1 MKKVWYNQ
9 YYSFGDY
16 ANPQSVE
23 PKTVSLQDDG
33 DIYINRAFLRIMSS
47 GHNWGNNN
55 TGNAAEFKDAT
66 HNIKVNGS
74 TVYTQH
80 LWQTCNP
87 NPARCNGQAGT
98 WQYDRA
104 GWCPGSIPMLW
115 RFDLTSYIHQDVT
128 LVYQFDPN
136 YTDYCS
142 ASNPNCV
149 SGSTCPDCTD
159 PANPIIDVEADMISY
174 FDVIPHTS
182 VEELEIQMEIFPNP
196 SNGFFN
202 IETSDN
208 LKSNAIVSVFNATG
222 NIIYQFSWDGKSRL
236 LDFTFL
242 SKGDNMMKVQS
253 EKGVAIKKII
263 IQ

>member
-1 MKKVWYNQ
+1 
-9 YYSFGDY
+9 
-16 ANPQSVE
+16 
-23 PKTVSLQDDG
+23 
-33 DIYINRAFLRIMSS
+33 
-47 GHNWGNNN
+47 
-55 TGNAAEFKDAT
+55 
-66 HNIKVNGS
+66 
-74 TVYTQH
+74 
-80 LWQTCNP
+80 
-87 NPARCNGQAGT
+87 
-98 WQYDRA
+98 
-104 GWCPGSIPMLW
+104 MLW

-159 PANPIIDVEADMISY
+159 PANPIIDVAADMISY

-242 SKGDNMMKVQS
+242 SKGVYVMKVQS